1 MEKRK
6 TVLVTGAAKRIG
18 GGIALRLFQAG
29 YQVAIHYGTSEKE
42 ARATAA
48 ECGGAELFRADLEK
62 VVDIH
67 RMFEDVEKRLGSIYG
82 LVNNAARFR
91 RLNALEITE

>member
-1 MEKRK
+1 M
-6 TVLVTGAAKRIG
+6 
-18 GGIALRLFQAG
+18 
-29 YQVAIHYGTSEKE
+29 
-42 ARATAA
+42 
-48 ECGGAELFRADLEK
+48 FRADLEK

-91 RLNALEITE
+91 RLNALEITEADKTFFDALPELAPQPRR